1 MDSPALCQKEDEM
14 NVWAILMLVSGGLFS
29 GGVTVF
35 AWERVPVW
43 RDLAV
48 PRFKTE
54 FATTIHMADRVQPAL
69 LVASIVTAA
78 GFALTTSG
86 AARTLA
92 IVGLGGFV
100 VTLVASAAVLVP
112 LQRRIIASSQ
122 EQAAVVEVMRLR
134 WFRGHLGRSAL
145 GVASFVLVAIA
156 AAV

>member
-1 MDSPALCQKEDEM
+1 M
-14 NVWAILMLVSGGLFS
+14 NVWATLMLVSSGLFS
-29 GGVTVF
+29 GGITVF

-43 RDLAV
+43 RDQTLQRYKA
-48 PRFKTE
+48 E
-54 FATTIHMADRVQPAL
+54 FATTIRVADRVQPAL
-69 LVASIVTAA
+69 LIASIVTTV
-78 GFALTTSG
+78 GFALTASG

-92 IVGLGGFV
+92 VIGLAGFL

-122 EQAAVVEVMRLR
+122 GQATLLEAMRRR

-156 AAV
+156 VSV

>member
-1 MDSPALCQKEDEM
+1 M
-14 NVWAILMLVSGGLFS
+14 NLWAILMLVSGGLFG

-43 RDLAV
+43 RALPV

-54 FATTIHMADRVQPAL
+54 FATTIHIADRVQPAL

-78 GFALTTSG
+78 GFALTASG

-92 IVGLGGFV
+92 IIGVAGFV

-112 LQRRIIASSQ
+112 LQRRIIGSSE
-122 EQAAVVEVMRLR
+122 EQAAVVDVMRRR
-134 WFRGHLGRSAL
+134 WFRGHLGRSAF

-156 AAV
+156 VAV